1 MAIFYIYWCV
11 IHNICPPL
19 SENASLD
26 RADIQNFWTGWTQKN
41 RPKERM
47 KAGKMTGLS
56 YGVCARQGE
65 CGGGRVEQADVGN
78 TRTGQSG
85 K

>member
-1 MAIFYIYWCV
+1 M
-11 IHNICPPL
+11 
-19 SENASLD
+19 D
-26 RADIQNFWTGWTQKN
+26 RLETE
-41 RPKERM
+41 KERM

>member
-1 MAIFYIYWCV
+1 MCYPQYLSTIVRKCIFRQGG
-11 IHNICPPL
+11 HTKL
-19 SENASLD
+19 LD
-26 RADIQNFWTGWTQKN
+26 RLETE
-41 RPKERM
+41 KERM